1 MFIPESYLIR
11 ILSDYNIK
19 MDSINT
25 ANLVRKGRNVFV
37 EIKQIYENTKLND
50 ESKIKQITDILNNQK
65 ELFKKKKI
73 YEK

>member
-37 EIKQIYENTKLND
+37 EIKQIYENKKLDD